1 MLLLRKPVYFICL
14 PTAEEL
20 EMDNDRV
27 VPSAE
32 IRNRIQD
39 ILQVLA
45 DFKSRH
51 EPGRSRSDYIEQY
64 QKDLAE
70 LYGYIPD
77 LVEMFVDHFGP
88 SEALEFMEASDKARP
103 LVIRVNTLK
112 ARRKDLA
119 ASLLKRGVNLDP
131 LASWSKVG
139 LKVYDSPIPIG
150 VTPEYLAGHYMLQSA
165 SSMCP
170 VLSLAP
176 SLKDRVLDMS
186 SAPGGKTSYIAQLMK
201 NNGTIVAND
210 LRPDRQKATMG
221 NLARLGVRNTI
232 VCHHDG
238 RKLGAKMKNYFDKV
252 LLDSPC
258 SGLGVISR
266 DPSVKVQRT
275 FKDIPRTVVLQEE
288 LILSAVDAL
297 KVNGYL
303 VYSTCSMCI
312 HENEDALLL
321 KRSEEQRMKLQEDL
335 SHERTGGLGSRVAVP
350 LFRQLRRLKAA
361 APPVRSPSGMWRLV
375 LGVVIGVG
383 YGGCRW
389 I

>member
-1 MLLLRKPVYFICL
+1 M
-14 PTAEEL
+14 
-20 EMDNDRV
+20 
-27 VPSAE
+27 
-32 IRNRIQD
+32 
-39 ILQVLA
+39 A
-45 DFKSRH
+45 DFKSRR
-51 EPGRSRSDYIEQY
+51 EPGRSRSEYIEQY

-150 VTPEYLAGHYMLQSA
+150 ATPEYLAGKVTWNLFLSFITCPTEHNILSQWDVLFQWVQYKRMYNCSLCCLILAYAMLLGHYMLQSA

-201 NNGTIVAND
+201 NTGTIVAND

-221 NLARLGVRNTI
+221 NLARLGTSV
-232 VCHHDG
+232 HAAH
-238 RKLGAKMKNYFDKV
+238 F
-252 LLDSPC
+252 LLFLFMFQTCFILDWS
-258 SGLGVISR
+258 
-266 DPSVKVQRT
+266 
-275 FKDIPRTVVLQEE
+275 FEPRV
-288 LILSAVDAL
+288 
-297 KVNGYL
+297 
-303 VYSTCSMCI
+303 
-312 HENEDALLL
+312 HLLL
-321 KRSEEQRMKLQEDL
+321 YTWNRCTKYYSLSSWWKKAGCKNEKL
-335 SHERTGGLGSRVAVP
+335 
-350 LFRQLRRLKAA
+350 LR
-361 APPVRSPSGMWRLV
+361 
-375 LGVVIGVG
+375 
-383 YGGCRW
+383 
-389 I
+389 

>member
-20 EMDNDRV
+20 EMDNYRV

-45 DFKSRH
+45 DFKSRRQ
-51 EPGRSRSDYIEQY
+51 PGRSRSDYIEQY

-88 SEALEFMEASDKARP
+88 SEALEFMEFMEASDKARP

-112 ARRKDLA
+112 ARHKDLA

-150 VTPEYLAGHYMLQSA
+150 ATPEYLAGHYMLQSA

-170 VLSLAP
+170 V
-176 SLKDRVLDMS
+176 
-186 SAPGGKTSYIAQLMK
+186 
-201 NNGTIVAND
+201 
-210 LRPDRQKATMG
+210 
-221 NLARLGVRNTI
+221 
-232 VCHHDG
+232 
-238 RKLGAKMKNYFDKV
+238 
-252 LLDSPC
+252 
-258 SGLGVISR
+258 
-266 DPSVKVQRT
+266 
-275 FKDIPRTVVLQEE
+275 
-288 LILSAVDAL
+288 
-297 KVNGYL
+297 
-303 VYSTCSMCI
+303 
-312 HENEDALLL
+312 
-321 KRSEEQRMKLQEDL
+321 
-335 SHERTGGLGSRVAVP
+335 
-350 LFRQLRRLKAA
+350 
-361 APPVRSPSGMWRLV
+361 
-375 LGVVIGVG
+375 
-383 YGGCRW
+383 
-389 I
+389 